1 MHYDAIVLGV
11 GGMGSATC
19 FELARRG
26 RRVLGLEQFPLVH
39 DRGSS
44 HGRTRIIRTAY
55 YEHPAY
61 VPLVRRAFERWLDL
75 EQLSGKHLLT
85 ACPCLSIGT
94 PESEVIRGVKQAAD
108 EHRLVVEGLTA
119 DDLRKRFPPFRFSDQ
134 YVGLLEQDSGF
145 LYVEECVRAYIDAAC
160 WLRAD
165 IRADEPVVEWH
176 AEGSGVVVRTAKAS
190 YHAAQLVVTA
200 GPWAAGLLG
209 RYGARLSVMRQVPMW
224 FATDDDRLFRRDRF
238 PLFIAETREGAFY
251 GFPVIDADGL
261 KVARHY
267 GAPELS
273 SPSEVSSTV
282 RDDDEIPVRR
292 FLVEHIP
299 SASGA
304 RRRSSVCIYTLSPDR
319 HFIIDLHPE
328 YRQVALAAGFSGHG
342 FKFASVVGEVLADLA
357 ERGTTELPVEM
368 FRIGRFGRGG
378 DGVRG

>member
-1 MHYDAIVLGV
+1 MHYDVIVLGV

-26 RRVLGLEQFPLVH
+26 RRVLGLEQFRLVH

-55 YEHPAY
+55 YEHPTY
-61 VPLVRRAFERWLDL
+61 VPLVRRAFERWLEL

-94 PESEVIRGVKQAAD
+94 PESEVIRGVKQAAN
-108 EHRLVVEGLTA
+108 EHRLVVEALSPS
-119 DDLRKRFPPFRFSDQ
+119 DLRQLFPPFRFSDQ
-134 YVGLLEQDSGF
+134 YVGLLEQESGF
-145 LYVEECVRAYIDAAC
+145 LYVEECVRSYVDAAC

-165 IRADEPVVEWH
+165 IRAEEPAMEWQP
-176 AEGSGVVVRTAKAS
+176 EGSGVMVRTGKGTYYTAR
-190 YHAAQLVVTA
+190 LVITA

-209 RYGARLSVMRQVPMW
+209 RYGARLSVMRQIPMW
-224 FATDDDRLFRRDRF
+224 FATEDDRLFRRDRF
-238 PLFIAETREGAFY
+238 PIFIAETPEGAFY

-273 SPSEVSSTV
+273 SPTEVSRTV
-282 RDDDEIPVRR
+282 SDDDEIPVRR
-292 FLVEHIP
+292 FLVEHLP

-304 RRRSSVCIYTLSPDR
+304 RRHASVCIYTLSPDR
-319 HFIIDLHPE
+319 HFIIDVHPAHP
-328 YRQVALAAGFSGHG
+328 QVALAAGFSGHG

-357 ERGTTELPVEM
+357 EKGSTELPVEM
-368 FRIGRFGRGG
+368 FRIGRFG
-378 DGVRG
+378 GVSQ